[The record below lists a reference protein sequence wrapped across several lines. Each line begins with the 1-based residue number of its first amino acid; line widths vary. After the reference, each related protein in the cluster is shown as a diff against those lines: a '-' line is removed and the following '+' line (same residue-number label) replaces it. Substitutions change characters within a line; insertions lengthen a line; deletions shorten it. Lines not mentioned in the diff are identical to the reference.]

1 MIKHAKQDS
10 DEKALL
16 QSAAERMDSI
26 TKEINELKAMS
37 ENKQMLE
44 VTTNQISVFVLVLES
59 LSVGSSCRIG
69 FDTGTCLFV
78 CLSCYVHFVCAQG
91 MLGHLRDGRLV

>member
-78 CLSCYVHFVCAQG
+78 CLFV
-91 MLGHLRDGRLV
+91 RLF

>member
-16 QSAAERMDSI
+16 QSERMDSI

-78 CLSCYVHFVCAQG
+78 CLFV
-91 MLGHLRDGRLV
+91 RLF